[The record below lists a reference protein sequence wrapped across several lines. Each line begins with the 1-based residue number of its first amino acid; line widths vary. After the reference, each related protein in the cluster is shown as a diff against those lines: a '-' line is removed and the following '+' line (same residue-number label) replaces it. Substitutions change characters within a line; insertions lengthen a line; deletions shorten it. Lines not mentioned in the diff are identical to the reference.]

1 MPQQQILPTWTAL
14 NNANFTNPSGMSDPV
29 SSQPYNA
36 GGLNLGDYF
45 DVTNDE
51 AQGASYLTNGLL
63 FEGRYRLV
71 QVDSGATA
79 SNVKT
84 GTIGYV
90 RAGSTVKGVAITNA
104 GTGQTTGSYVVQ
116 ATAGSG
122 GGSGASINV
131 AVSGAGL
138 ITAVSVNTPGYGYV
152 SVPSFNLAAVIG
164 GSGGAVA
171 PQLGLSPNVVTSYDV
186 ATGGNAA
193 QAGVGPVRPVV
204 FLNSITPGNYG
215 FVQELGTASVLGN
228 ASIGSG
234 AAISNYVE
242 ATTGGTVNAPSA
254 TTSPTTSTIGQA
266 VDLPIA
272 SNLFKVILNGP
283 VVQD

>member
-51 AQGASYLTNGLL
+51 AAGASYLTNGLL

-104 GTGQTTGSYVVQ
+104 GTGQTAGSYVVQ

-186 ATGGNAA
+186 ATGANAA

-215 FVQELGTASVLGN
+215 FVQELGTASVLG
-228 ASIGSG
+228 ASAITAG
-234 AAISNYVE
+234 AVGDLVRS
-242 ATTGGTVNAPSA
+242 TTGGTVNDNNY
-254 TTSPTTSTIGQA
+254 TTSTNLTVGQS

-272 SNLFKVILNGP
+272 SNLFKVILLGP